1 MSGEYGVIPVADY
14 KDICD
19 AVREKTHTDAL
30 MLPPEVAAKIR
41 SINPT
46 PGPSPTPG
54 EWVRPDGW
62 PDLDS
67 IDLTGFDGVYLTYD
81 LTKTDGY
88 GWIGLYATT
97 ADRTPWTVERGH
109 LEAGQFVAER
119 TEQVANGGYFR
130 EPLDDTYG
138 TIQLWRVSA
147 SGHITEL
154 KFVSLTATNSSNM
167 TNNLQPC
174 VERVGRLPY
183 VVNFSSA
190 FGVAQGNR
198 CCGTMWMQHDKLL
211 DASSVTNLK
220 NAWQNCYNL
229 QSLNISGWNV
239 SSVTDITSAWQNCY
253 SLQSLDISGW
263 DVSGVIYMSNAW
275 NSCYNLQSLNLSGWD
290 TGSVTNMA
298 GAWAYCYSLQSL
310 NLSGWDV
317 GSVTTLSSAWAY
329 CYNLQSLNLSGWD
342 VSGVT
347 NLSAAWQNCYN
358 LQSLNLSGW
367 DVSSVTNL
375 SAAWQNCYSLV
386 DYWPSVIS
394 INHNY
399 DGATALSIASLLRI
413 IDSLPVATGTRTLTL
428 GQTNKLKLTA
438 EQIAVAT
445 QKGWTVA

>member
-41 SINPT
+41 NINPT
-46 PGPSPTPG
+46 PTPG
-54 EWVRPDGW
+54 EWVRPEGW

-81 LTKTDGY
+81 LSKTEGY
-88 GWIGLYATT
+88 GWIGLFAST

-109 LEAGQFVAER
+109 LEAGQFVADR
-119 TEQVANGGYFR
+119 TEQAFNSGFFR

-154 KFVSLTATNSSNM
+154 KFVPLTATNASNM
-167 TNNLQPC
+167 NNNLQPC

-183 VVNFSSA
+183 VVNFSSSI
-190 FGVAQGNR
+190 GVSQGNR

-211 DASSVTNLK
+211 D
-220 NAWQNCYNL
+220 
-229 QSLNISGWNV
+229 V
-239 SSVTDITSAWQNCY
+239 SSATLLAAAWQNCY
-253 SLQSLDISGW
+253 SLQSLDLSGW
-263 DVSGVIYMSNAW
+263 DVSSVTSLRDAW
-275 NSCYNLQSLNLSGWD
+275 NSCYSLQSLNLSGWD
-290 TGSVTNMA
+290 TGSVTNLQ
-298 GAWAYCYSLQSL
+298 GAWQNCYNLKSL
-310 NLSGWDV
+310 NLSGWDT
-317 GSVTTLSSAWAY
+317 GSVTNMAAAWAY

-342 VSGVT
+342 VPSVT
-347 NLSAAWQNCYN
+347 TLSATWAYCYN

-375 SAAWQNCYSLV
+375 QAAWQNCYNLKSLNLSGWDVSDVTNLQAAWQNCYSLV

-413 IDSLPVATGTRTLTL
+413 IASLPVVTEARTLTL
-428 GQTNKLKLTA
+428 GQNKLKLTA